1 MIFQDPLSSL
11 NPVLTIGRQ
20 ITEAIETHRHV
31 SEKEAQKR
39 AIELLE
45 LVGIPGADKRINNY
59 PHQFSGG
66 MRQRA
71 MIAMALS
78 CEPSLL
84 IADEPTTALDV
95 TIQAQI
101 LELLRRLR
109 TELGMAVLLITHDLG
124 VVAGFADRL
133 AVMYAGRL
141 VELGPTETI
150 LADPA
155 HPYTVGLLR
164 SLPRLDRPRQE
175 ALSPIEGSPPDLASD
190 LEGCPFA
197 PRCAWRLDTCWVN
210 DPPLDLADGE
220 RPGRRRSSRSTRS
233 PATTSRPGSRPST
246 GCRSA
251 TGSRRLRHRAS
262 SPRSSSRKGSP
273 KGSTCD
279 QPGRNDRHHA
289 ATRRRRQSRRGA
301 GSGTGRSGSAA
312 PPRHRPQGLLPDHR
326 RRAAPPDRLGQGR
339 RRRLVRHRA
348 RRDPRP
354 RRRVGLGQDDDR
366 RGRSCASSSR
376 SRARS
381 SSAATTCSALKGE
394 DLRRRRRQ
402 FQMVFQDPYSSLD
415 PRQTVGEIL
424 AEPLRVHDLAKG
436 EARSRADRR
445 AARAGRPRPGLR
457 GALSARVQRRPAPA
471 HRHRPGARRRAGAD
485 RLRRAHQRPRRL
497 DPGAGHQPARAPP
510 GGPRA

>member
-1 MIFQDPLSSL
+1 
-11 NPVLTIGRQ
+11 
-20 ITEAIETHRHV
+20 
-31 SEKEAQKR
+31 
-39 AIELLE
+39 
-45 LVGIPGADKRINNY
+45 
-59 PHQFSGG
+59 
-66 MRQRA
+66 

-175 ALSPIEGSPPDLASD
+175 ALSPIEGSPPDLASN

-197 PRCAWRLDTCWVN
+197 PRCGWRIDTCWVER
-210 DPPLDLADGE
+210 PAA
-220 RPGRRRSSRSTRS
+220 RPGRRRTPGRCPDLAAPGGLPQPADPARDRRRGSAARRVRTGSATRLHRRGPRGRRDHRRGRPVTSPAAPTDTTRPPDGAVSPGAGPCPGRRPVRTSRSSGSRTSRSTSRS
-233 PATTSRPGSRPST
+233 PT
-246 GCRSA
+246 GC
-251 TGSRRLRHRAS
+251 L
-262 SPRSSSRKGSP
+262 
-273 KGSTCD
+273 
-279 QPGRNDRHHA
+279 
-289 ATRRRRQSRRGA
+289 RRRIG
-301 GSGTGRSGSAA
+301 
-312 PPRHRPQGLLPDHR
+312 
-326 RRAAPPDRLGQGR
+326 LGQGR

-348 RRDPRP
+348 RRDTRP
-354 RRRVGLGQDDDR
+354 RRRVGLRQDDGR
-366 RGRSCASSSR
+366 RGPSSASSEPIEG
-376 SRARS
+376 AIELGGEDLLG
-381 SSAATTCSALKGE
+381 LKGE
-394 DLRRRRRQ
+394 DLRKRRRQ

-436 EARSRADRR
+436 DARPQADRR
-445 AARAGRPRPGLR
+445 AARPGRPRPGLR
-457 GALSARVQRRPAPA
+457 RALSARVQRRPASA
-471 HRHRPGARRRAGAD
+471 HRHRPGARRGAGAD
-485 RLRRAHQRPRRL
+485 RLRRAHQRARRL

-510 GGPRA
+510 GATSA